1 MWKLHFSVKKVEGFR
16 TGLPLTYKENSFPNV
31 NFKLIFKLDKASL
44 GANQRIF
51 NVAGTNHLEESY
63 FLPSHELL

>member
-16 TGLPLTYKENSFPNV
+16 TRLPLKYKENSFPNV

-44 GANQRIF
+44 GANQGIF
-51 NVAGTNHLEESY
+51 NVAETNHLEESY